1 MAKEIG
7 KFNCSLENCLTDADG
22 SLVVLLRVPKS
33 ENFTARQ
40 TVAKART
47 GLASGNERLTAVFSW
62 YRETRSLN
70 ANAYFHVLVDKI
82 AKELKVGADEVKVQ
96 MVLDYGT
103 IQTIGGKPVIALLPK
118 EAKSS
123 DYYKYAKWLGDCTA
137 KNGEPY
143 SQYACYKQTHTLDK
157 TEMARL
163 IEGVVYEAKELGI
176 ETRTPD
182 ELASL
187 IERWEGNNE

>member
-22 SLVVLLRVPKS
+22 SLVVSLRVPKS

-40 TVAKART
+40 TVAKVRT
-47 GLASGNERLTAVFSW
+47 GLASGNERLTAAFSW

-82 AKELKVGADEVKVQ
+82 AKEMNLGADEVKVQ

-103 IQTIGGKPVIALLPK
+103 IQTIGGEPVIALLPK

-123 DYYKYAKWLGDCTA
+123 DYYEYAKWVGDCTA
-137 KNGEPY
+137 KKGKIY
-143 SQYACYKQTHTLDK
+143 SQYVCYKRTHTLDK

-187 IERWEGNNE
+187 IEKWEGNNE